1 LANIENKYPENVN
14 GSYYVDDQ
22 CIACEVCP
30 DEAEDNFKMNDDN
43 SHAFVY
49 KQPEDNAEE
58 EECASALAAC
68 PVDAIGDD
76 G

>member
-1 LANIENKYPENVN
+1 MANKENKYPENVE
-14 GSYYVDDQ
+14 GSFYVDDQ

-30 DEAEDNFKMNDDN
+30 DEAENNFKMNDDN

-49 KQPEDNAEE
+49 KQPENDTEKK
-58 EECASALAAC
+58 ECESALESC
-68 PVDAIGDD
+68 PVDAIGND